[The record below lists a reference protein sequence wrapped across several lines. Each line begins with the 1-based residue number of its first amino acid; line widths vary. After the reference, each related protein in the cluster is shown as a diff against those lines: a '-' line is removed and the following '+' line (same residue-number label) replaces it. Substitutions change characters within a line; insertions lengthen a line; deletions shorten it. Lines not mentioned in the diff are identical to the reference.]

1 MGAYSGAL
9 YALTTRTPDC
19 LLGEWMNR
27 RLGQRRPAPEHEVEI
42 GRGEQGDLFFGN
54 GGRLRRAQCGATPG
68 LRTIT
73 PRACDGGGVTRQKDL
88 APSSF
93 RCMLSGVNPKRR
105 WMLAIV
111 AFGALACVVGLF
123 FGSRDGPPP
132 SLVIVGNRH
141 EGGKEIVDFRVDV
154 PWRRPAFLHPE
165 GAKVLLQQP
174 SWRRPA
180 GHPASREILFPHTEQ
195 EPNWGSRRPAFQRN
209 FTNSSATFEVVAP
222 AGSSVWKLRLT
233 LWVEHTSI
241 RRRLNWMAGYWQGNR
256 KIHWPYQVTTPYS
269 LESDFITNAVP
280 KTADAL
286 RP

>member
-1 MGAYSGAL
+1 M
-9 YALTTRTPDC
+9 
-19 LLGEWMNR
+19 
-27 RLGQRRPAPEHEVEI
+27 
-42 GRGEQGDLFFGN
+42 
-54 GGRLRRAQCGATPG
+54 
-68 LRTIT
+68 
-73 PRACDGGGVTRQKDL
+73 VTAAVVL
-88 APSSF
+88 A
-93 RCMLSGVNPKRR
+93 
-105 WMLAIV
+105 
-111 AFGALACVVGLF
+111 AFVGISLGLF
-123 FGSRDGPPP
+123 LGSPDDASP
-132 SLVIVGNRH
+132 SLVIVGRRH
-141 EGGKEIVDFRVDV
+141 EGGREIVDFRVDV

-180 GHPASREILFPHTEQ
+180 GHHPESREILFPHTEQ

-209 FTNSSATFEVVAP
+209 FTNSSATFEVVTP